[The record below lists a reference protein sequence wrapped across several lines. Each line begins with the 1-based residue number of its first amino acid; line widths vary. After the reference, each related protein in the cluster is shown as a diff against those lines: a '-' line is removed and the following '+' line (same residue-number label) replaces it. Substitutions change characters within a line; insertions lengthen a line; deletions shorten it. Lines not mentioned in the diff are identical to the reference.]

1 MDEIMVSVDCLV
13 YKHEKY
19 LRKCLDSLVNQ
30 KTDFKYE
37 ILVHD
42 DASPDGS
49 PNIIKEYEEK
59 YPDLIV
65 PIYQTENQF
74 SKIEIDMCWAF
85 QFPRAR
91 GKYIAFCEGDDY
103 WTDEY
108 KLQKQFDAME
118 AHPECSFC
126 THRVAVVSE
135 DDKETDQSFPE
146 KPLDSG
152 VYDERGFLDMVA
164 IKHSFQTSSYFI
176 RADILKKWLK
186 EGSSIPKF
194 VLTMPVGDK
203 ALLWLGAASGKLYYL
218 NDTMSHY
225 RTASVGSWSATTE
238 KDREYGVDYRKKII
252 KASEEFNEF
261 TDYRFDD
268 IMKDQI
274 VQRELTIELIQRNYK
289 KMLSSKYKKYFRQYP
304 LKLRLKC
311 IIGAFCPWVVR
322 LSDRSGKSTEE

>member
-19 LRKCLDSLVNQ
+19 LRKCLVSLVNQ

-42 DASPDGS
+42 DASPDDS

-85 QFPRAR
+85 QFPRSR

-108 KLQKQFDAME
+108 KLQKQFDAMV
-118 AHPECSFC
+118 ANPECSFC

-135 DDKETDQSFPE
+135 DDKETWQSFPE
-146 KPLDSG
+146 KPLDAG
-152 VYDERGFLDMVA
+152 IYDERDFLNMVA

-176 RADILKKWLK
+176 RAEILTKWLK

-203 ALLWLGAASGKLYYL
+203 ALIWLGAASGKLYYL

-225 RTASVGSWSATTE
+225 RSAAAGSWSVR
-238 KDREYGVDYRKKII
+238 KSSDRKYGVNYRKKII
-252 KASEEFNEF
+252 EASEEYNEF

-268 IMKDQI
+268 IIKDQI
-274 VQRELTIELIQRNYK
+274 V
-289 KMLSSKYKKYFRQYP
+289 
-304 LKLRLKC
+304 
-311 IIGAFCPWVVR
+311 
-322 LSDRSGKSTEE
+322 